1 MDKKQWNFSCFYDML
16 SEKGGLAVANIFD
29 YLKWRGDLTFSQDP
43 PNAVDAL
50 VFSSLAYIRY
60 GAGVEAD
67 PETPVTLQKAA
78 EDFLTLDSF
87 ETRCRVQKDLEL
99 LHAAVSTIRFGQSQ
113 ICMYR
118 DTLIPEQETQ
128 FAAMT
133 FLLDDGSMFLAFRGT
148 DNTLVGWKEDFNM
161 TFQQTIPAQRLAVQ
175 YTRDVA
181 MEYLRPM
188 HLGGHSKGGN
198 LAVFAAA
205 RSSPMIRQRII
216 QVFNHDG
223 PGFTQYLMGDP
234 GYVAMVPKIRT
245 CVPQSS
251 VIGMLLEHEEPY
263 TVIRSKSVGL
273 LQHDPYTWDVLGKE
287 FVQVEEIT
295 EGSQFVDATI
305 KTWFADMTNQER
317 GQLVDVMYALLGSG
331 GAENV
336 YELLHPRNLKTYIK
350 TLSSDENLRRV
361 LSSEFTA
368 LVEAARK
375 TKARFEEDRET
386 QLLLEEQV
394 GEP

>member
-1 MDKKQWNFSCFYDML
+1 M
-16 SEKGGLAVANIFD
+16 ANVFD
-29 YLKWRGDLTFSQDP
+29 YLKWRGDLSFALDP

-50 VFSSLAYIRY
+50 IFSGLSYIRFPAEN
-60 GAGVEAD
+60 GTAFRSAVSLK
-67 PETPVTLQKAA
+67 TAA
-78 EDFLTLDSF
+78 ELFF
-87 ETRCRVQKDLEL
+87 AQEGYENCCRIQKDIDL
-99 LHAAVSTIRFGQSQ
+99 LHAAVLTRRFGETM

-118 DTLIPEQETQ
+118 DHLIPERETQ

-148 DNTLVGWKEDFNM
+148 DNSLVGWKEDFNM
-161 TFQQTIPAQRLAVQ
+161 TFQQTIPAQRLALQ
-175 YTRDVA
+175 YTREVA
-181 MEYLRPM
+181 LEHLRPM

-205 RSSPMIRQRII
+205 RSSPMIQQRILK
-216 QVFNHDG
+216 VYNNDG

-245 CVPQSS
+245 YIPQSS

-273 LQHDPYTWDVLGKE
+273 LQHDLYTWDVLGNA
-287 FVQVEEIT
+287 FLPVEEVT

-305 KTWFADMTNQER
+305 KTWFAEMNGEER

-336 YELLHPRNLKTYIK
+336 YDLLHPRNIRTYIK
-350 TLSSDENLRRV
+350 TLSSDEHLRRV
-361 LSSEFTA
+361 LSTEFSG
-368 LVEAARK
+368 LIDAARR
-375 TKARFEEDRET
+375 TRARFDENREA
-386 QLLLEEQV
+386 QLLTEGETEEI
-394 GEP
+394 